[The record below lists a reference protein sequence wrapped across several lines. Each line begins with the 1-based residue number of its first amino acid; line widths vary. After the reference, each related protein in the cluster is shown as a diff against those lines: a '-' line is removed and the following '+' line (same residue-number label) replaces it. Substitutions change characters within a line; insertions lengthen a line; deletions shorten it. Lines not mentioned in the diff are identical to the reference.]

1 MTEEEKVSRI
11 LQKIRKTKSL
21 ENYFFRKLASTNNPF
36 PWLKILKE
44 KGYLNPEKNPPPQ
57 EVPEKPGYY
66 QIPYWNI
73 LGFLENVATQNLKAP
88 DEEIANLLVETIDS
102 IIDYRDSEGQR
113 VENTK
118 TDWAMI
124 KIVASLPLEKFNDK
138 HIEFVRILLSSKWNT
153 LLPSAEIVKT
163 LVPRLLSEETKD
175 LFLKLLEVILD
186 FKKAPSKPFFEYN
199 SILGDYWISE
209 ALKSHRSNIAK
220 VCGFEAAKIA
230 LSKIKEI
237 TDSDSTRFNQAIIL
251 AIEEHPQAVSRDSY
265 ESQIVN
271 FVRDMLEATD
281 PRRLRPL
288 VSSLLSESH
297 PIFWRISIHIINYY
311 FSELQEFLWNYKGN
325 PLEKYQLKH
334 ELFELF
340 RSNCTSFSD
349 EQIRT
354 VIHWIESK
362 KYRIKDEVKKDEE
375 LVKKILARD
384 KKEWLSAIIETKH
397 PKILEL
403 YEKYDKIFP
412 EEIDHPGFD
421 IWFEVTK
428 GLPEPKALE
437 KELETESNEEIADYI
452 IRYEESERKEPY
464 DVLAESF
471 RRTVRENPTKF
482 ATGMKPFLAIP
493 RRYQHALL
501 MGLLEAWKSDREFS
515 WDELFNFI
523 IEIVEPYDIWK
534 EEYETGPNYRSLII
548 GEIAELI
555 ENGTTSDK
563 HAFNERLLPI
573 ARKILLIV
581 AGRTESDLSD
591 MGDLITSV
599 INSTVGKILAAM
611 VNYSLR
617 YARLKKNEGNEKWEK
632 RVKKHFVRCLDEES
646 KFHTTEYF
654 VTVGLYLVNLYYL
667 DKTWVQENINK
678 LFPKDDQV
686 NWKAAFVGYLF
697 GSSRLSKDIYSI
709 HKINQNYS
717 KALQTEFDDETSL
730 NRLVQHISIGY
741 LQGLEELKD
750 EQSLINQ
757 LITIEN
763 PKQLLSLVRFFWM
776 LRDKLPNES
785 RRKVKPLWGSL
796 LPILTKHKEDPEFQ
810 EVLGSLSQWLVLIEK
825 LDEEIVG
832 WLKLSVGFI
841 KDVHLMF
848 FIEYLLKHVE
858 VFPNEVGEIYLGMLN
873 SNIFPSHD
881 QENIRKLIG
890 SLYEKNLEGIAD
902 RICSMYL
909 DNGYYFLKP
918 LYEEHRQGRG

>member
-1 MTEEEKVSRI
+1 MTEEKVSRI
-11 LQKIRKTKSL
+11 LQKIKKTKSL
-21 ENYFFRKLASTNNPF
+21 EDYFFRKLASTNNPF

-44 KGYLNPEKNPPPQ
+44 KGYLNPEKNPPPK

-73 LGFLENVATQNLKAP
+73 LGFLENVATQNLKTP
-88 DEEIANLLVETIDS
+88 DEGITTLLVETVDS

-124 KIVASLPLEKFNDK
+124 KIIANLPLEKLNDK
-138 HIEFVRILLSSKWNT
+138 HIEFVRISLNSKWNT
-153 LLPSAEIVKT
+153 LLASAEIGKT
-163 LVPRLLSEETKD
+163 LVPRLLSEGTRD

-186 FKKAPSKPFFEYN
+186 FRKTPSEPFSEYN
-199 SILGDYWISE
+199 SILGDYWLSE
-209 ALKSHRSNIAK
+209 VLKNHKSDIAK
-220 VCGFEAAKIA
+220 VCGLEAARIA
-230 LSKIKEI
+230 LGKIKEV
-237 TDSDSTRFNQAIIL
+237 TDSDPTRFNQAIIP

-265 ESQIVN
+265 ESQIAN

-297 PIFWRISIHIINYY
+297 PIFWRMFVHITNHY
-311 FSELQEFLWNYKGN
+311 FSELQEFLWNFKGN

-349 EQIRT
+349 EQIQT

-362 KYRIKDEVKKDEE
+362 KIGIKDEFKKDEE
-375 LVKKILARD
+375 LVKRILARD
-384 KKEWLSAIIETKH
+384 KKEWLLALLETKH
-397 PKILEL
+397 PQVLEL
-403 YEKYDKIFP
+403 YKKYSEIFP

-421 IWFEVTK
+421 IWFEVTR
-428 GLPEPKALE
+428 GLPEPKAME
-437 KELETESNEEIADYI
+437 KALVSGSNEEIADYI
-452 IRYEESERKEPY
+452 IRYEKSERKEPY

-482 ATGMKPFLAIP
+482 ATDMKPFLAVP

-501 MGLLEAWKSDREFS
+501 MGLSEAWKSDQDFS
-515 WDELFNFI
+515 WNELFNFI
-523 IEIVEPYDIWK
+523 IKIVEPYDIWK
-534 EEYETGPNYRSLII
+534 EEYETGSNYRSLII

-555 ENGTTSDK
+555 ENGTKSDK

-581 AGRTESDLSD
+581 AGRTESDLGD

-599 INSTVGKILAAM
+599 INSTVGKILTAM
-611 VNYSLR
+611 INYSLR
-617 YARLKKNEGNEKWEK
+617 YARLKKTEGNEKWEK
-632 RVKKHFVRCLDEES
+632 TVKEYFVRCLDEES

-654 VTVGLYLVNLYYL
+654 VIVGLYLVNLYYL

-686 NWKAAFVGYLF
+686 NWKAAFVGYLL
-697 GSSRLSKDIYSI
+697 GSSQLSKDIYSI

-717 KALQTEFDDETSL
+717 KALQTEFDDEISL

-750 EQSLINQ
+750 EQSLINR
-757 LITIEN
+757 LITTEN

-785 RRKVKPLWGSL
+785 QRKIKPLWGSL
-796 LPILTKHKEDPEFQ
+796 IPILAKHKEDPKFQ
-810 EVLGSLSQWLVLIEK
+810 EILASLSQWLVLIEK
-825 LDEEIVG
+825 LDGEIVG

-841 KDVHLMF
+841 QDDQLMF
-848 FIEYLLKHVE
+848 FIKYLLKHVE
-858 VFPNEVGEIYLGMLN
+858 GFPNEVAEIYLEMLN

-890 SLYEKNLEGIAD
+890 TLYEKNLEGVAN

-909 DNGYYFLKP
+909 DKGYYFLKP
-918 LYEEHRQGRG
+918 LYEEHKQKCV